1 MRRAI
6 CVFRELESYMFKGY
20 NDLNKAL
27 QRRVAVCNL
36 WGGGFLPAFCYTQG
50 TISPEKEDI
59 K

>member
-36 WGGGFLPAFCYTQG
+36 WGGGFCLLFAILKAQSHPKRRT
-50 TISPEKEDI
+50 
-59 K
+59 